1 MVCCFTSSVELV
13 PSFDNTAQS
22 AAEALLTIFGATH
35 VMAAF
40 RHLLNISADF
50 TIPYRPQSNGIVERK
65 NLNVLT
71 HLRALLTTN
80 SDVINNWHSLLSIAQ
95 RICNANDVC
104 IGCAPAQIIFGNMI
118 HLHRGL
124 NSDFT
129 PPLPHTKGATAYIDS
144 LLSGQRDLILS
155 CPHQRQS
162 GRSLAFYSFSRLS
175 P

>member
-1 MVCCFTSSVELV
+1 
-13 PSFDNTAQS
+13 
-22 AAEALLTIFGATH
+22 
-35 VMAAF
+35 MAAF

-71 HLRALLTTN
+71 HLHALLTTN
-80 SDVINNWHSLLSIAQ
+80 LDVINNWHSLLPIS
-95 RICNANDVC
+95 

-129 PPLPHTKGATAYIDS
+129 PSLPHTKGATAYIDS